1 MSHRG
6 HRGPQRSGEVR
17 CAGSGERGGGFGF
30 VEARGGSIFYGCVFV
45 SDRGLDFCGVGRGV
59 N

>member
-1 MSHRG
+1 MTTEDTEDTEKWG
-6 HRGPQRSGEVR
+6 GG

-30 VEARGGSIFYGCVFV
+30 VEARGGSIFYCCVFV

>member
-1 MSHRG
+1 
-6 HRGPQRSGEVR
+6 V
-17 CAGSGERGGGFGF
+17 GSGFGFGFGFGF
-30 VEARGGSIFYGCVFV
+30 VEEKDRSIFYGCVFV